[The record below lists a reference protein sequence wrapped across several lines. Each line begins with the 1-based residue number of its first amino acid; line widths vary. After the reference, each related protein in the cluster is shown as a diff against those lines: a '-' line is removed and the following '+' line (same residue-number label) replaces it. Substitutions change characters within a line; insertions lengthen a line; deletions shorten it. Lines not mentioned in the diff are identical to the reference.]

1 MNSRPKAIHFDIF
14 HLLIPNEFRHASSK
28 VDYNLLLFF
37 GCNYLDGL
45 VTILNSLCVIEI
57 QRFIIVKEVLRFQLV
72 LLDINFIFH
81 LFCVRFLIEI
91 FLQITLFLFSNYF
104 SYHHFENDPFF
115 SILNRQY
122 YNLNPA

>member
-14 HLLIPNEFRHASSK
+14 HLLIPNAFRHAFSK

-37 GCNYLDGL
+37 GFNYLDGL

-81 LFCVRFLIEI
+81 LFFVRFLIEI
-91 FLQITLFLFSNYF
+91 FLQIILFPVSNYF
-104 SYHHFENDPFF
+104 SYHLLEKNPFF
-115 SILNRQY
+115 SIPNKE
-122 YNLNPA
+122 